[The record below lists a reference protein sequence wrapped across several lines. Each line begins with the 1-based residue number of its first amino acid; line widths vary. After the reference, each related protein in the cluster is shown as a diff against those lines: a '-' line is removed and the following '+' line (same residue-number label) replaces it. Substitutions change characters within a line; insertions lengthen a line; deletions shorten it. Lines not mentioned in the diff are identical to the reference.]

1 MKRVVSGIRATG
13 QLHIGHLVGAL
24 QNYLKLQ
31 EEYQSFFFI
40 ADLHALTTNYEHTEM
55 LKGNRVEVM
64 LDMLSVGLDPQKC
77 TLFVQS
83 EVPEHTYLH
92 LLLSMIVPIPWVERN
107 PTVKEMIRDLN
118 LKENASYGL
127 LGYPILMTTDIIIYK
142 AHYVPVGKDQLPHL
156 EISREI
162 VRRFNGLYGEL
173 FVEPQAMLTEF
184 PYLPGVDGRKMS
196 KSLDND
202 IKIADS
208 EEQTTKK
215 IVSAVTDPQKVRLRD
230 IGHPDICT
238 VFTYQKVFNKE
249 ESEEI
254 KKDCKSGALG
264 CVACKKRLAAK
275 LNYSLKDIR
284 AKRMELNNNIHGVE
298 ETFTEGSKKARSIAT
313 KTLEEAMSLMKI
325 DGKSS

>member
-208 EEQTTKK
+208 QEQTTKK
-215 IVSAVTDPQKVRLRD
+215 IMSAVTDPQKVRLRD

-275 LNYSLKDIR
+275 LNDSLKDIR

>member
-208 EEQTTKK
+208 QEQTTKK
-215 IVSAVTDPQKVRLRD
+215 IVSAVTDPQKVRLHD

-249 ESEEI
+249 DAEEI

-275 LNYSLKDIR
+275 LNDSLKDIR
-284 AKRMELNNNIHGVE
+284 AKRMELNNNIQDVE

>member
-13 QLHIGHLVGAL
+13 QLHIGHLVGVL

-55 LKGNRVEVM
+55 LKANRVEVM

-118 LKENASYGL
+118 LKETASYGL

-208 EEQTTKK
+208 EEETTKK
-215 IVSAVTDPQKVRLRD
+215 IVSAVTDPQKVRLHD
-230 IGHPDICT
+230 KGHPDICT

-254 KKDCKSGALG
+254 KKDCKSGVLG

-275 LNYSLKDIR
+275 LNDSLKDIR
-284 AKRMELNNNIHGVE
+284 AKRMELNNNIKNVE

>member
-55 LKGNRVEVM
+55 LKANRVEVM

-83 EVPEHTYLH
+83 EVPEHAYLH

-118 LKENASYGL
+118 LKETASYGL

-208 EEQTTKK
+208 EEETTKK
-215 IVSAVTDPQKVRLRD
+215 IMSAVTDPQKVRLHD
-230 IGHPDICT
+230 KGHPDICT

-275 LNYSLKDIR
+275 LNDSLKDIR
-284 AKRMELNNNIHGVE
+284 AKRMELNNNIKNVE